1 MKKSIRYIVFAI
13 LTAFSAS
20 ALAEMKTVALSVSG
34 MT

>member
-13 LTAFSAS
+13 LTAFSA
-20 ALAEMKTVALSVSG
+20 AGLAETRTVTLSVQG